1 LVMRRAL
8 ALVLAPVAVAGVLI
22 AGVLLLSESDDHLQA
37 TACIGVTGS
46 LTVQAVPVGAVAG
59 YTGEQLANAATIVRA
74 GQALGVDARG
84 QAIGVMT
91 AMGES
96 SLVAVDRG
104 DAVGPDSR
112 GLFQQRANGAWG
124 SYADRMD
131 PATSA
136 TSFFRALL
144 EVPGWQTL
152 PPTLAAH
159 RTQRNADPYH
169 YARWWDR
176 ALEVV
181 AALTGGAA
189 VGLAPGTGSLP
200 CTGTSPTVSVV
211 GGWTTPADGRLSSGF
226 GRRGNPTGEGAQ
238 DHSGIDL
245 AAPCDTPVLAAGSG
259 VVVRSGAASGY
270 GNLVVVDHG
279 GGVVT
284 RYAHMEAED
293 LTAVVG
299 QPVAAGQQIARVG
312 SSGDSTG
319 CHLHF
324 EVLLDGVATDPLP
337 FLAERGVDPR

>member
-1 LVMRRAL
+1 MRRAL
-8 ALVLAPVAVAGVLI
+8 ALVLAPVMVAGGLI
-22 AGVLLLSESDDHLQA
+22 AGVLLLSESADQVQA
-37 TACIGVTGS
+37 TACTGVTGS
-46 LTVQAVPVGAVAG
+46 LTVQAVPAGAVAG
-59 YTGEQLANAATIVRA
+59 YTGEQLANAATIVRV

-96 SLVAVDRG
+96 SLVALDRG
-104 DAVGPDSR
+104 DAAGPDSR

-144 EVPGWQTL
+144 QVPGWETL

-176 ALEVV
+176 ALEVA
-181 AALTGGAA
+181 AALSGDTVA
-189 VGLAPGTGSLP
+189 GLAPGTGSLP
-200 CTGTSPTVSVV
+200 CTGTTPVGPVV
-211 GGWTTPADGRLSSGF
+211 GGWTSPTDGRLSSGF
-226 GRRGNPTGEGAQ
+226 GRRGNPTGAGDQLHA
-238 DHSGIDL
+238 GLDL
-245 AAPCDTPVLAAGSG
+245 AAGCDTPIVAVGAG
-259 VVVRSGAASGY
+259 VVVRAGAASGY

-293 LTAVVG
+293 LTVVVG

-312 SSGDSTG
+312 SAGDSTG
-319 CHLHF
+319 CHLHV
-324 EVLLDGVATDPLP
+324 ELLLDGVPSDPLA

>member
-1 LVMRRAL
+1 MRRAL
-8 ALVLAPVAVAGVLI
+8 ALLLAPVAVAGGLI

-37 TACIGVTGS
+37 TACDGVTGS

-96 SLVAVDRG
+96 SLVAVDHG

-152 PPTLAAH
+152 PPTIAAH
-159 RTQRNADPYH
+159 RTQHNADPYH

-181 AALTGGAA
+181 AALAGGTVA
-189 VGLAPGTGSLP
+189 GLAPGTGSLP
-200 CTGTSPTVSVV
+200 CTGASPLGPVV
-211 GGWTTPADGRLSSGF
+211 GGWTIPAAGRLSSGF
-226 GRRGNPTGEGAQ
+226 GLRGNPTGEGDQHHAGL
-238 DHSGIDL
+238 DF
-245 AAPCDTPVLAAGSG
+245 AAACDTPIVAAGAG

-284 RYAHMEAED
+284 RYAHMETED
-293 LTAVVG
+293 LTVVVG
-299 QPVAAGQQIARVG
+299 QPVAAGQQVARVG
-312 SSGDSTG
+312 STGDSTG

-324 EVLLDGVATDPLP
+324 EVLLDGVASDPLP
-337 FLAERGVDPR
+337 FLAERGIDPR

>member
-1 LVMRRAL
+1 MRRAL
-8 ALVLAPVAVAGVLI
+8 ALLLAPVAVAGGLVTGVLFMSDTD
-22 AGVLLLSESDDHLQA
+22 AGVQA
-37 TACIGVTGS
+37 AACVGAPGS
-46 LTVQAVPVGAVAG
+46 LTVSGVPVGTVAG
-59 YTGEQLANAATIVRA
+59 YTGEQLANAAAIVRT

-96 SLVAVDRG
+96 SLIAVDHG

-131 PATSA
+131 PVTSA

-144 EVPGWQTL
+144 EVPGWETL
-152 PPTLAAH
+152 PPTIAAH
-159 RTQRNADPYH
+159 RTQHNADPYH
-169 YARWWDR
+169 YARWWDP
-176 ALEVV
+176 ALEV
-181 AALTGGAA
+181 LTVLAGGT
-189 VGLAPGTGSLP
+189 VGGLAPGTGSLP
-200 CTGTSPTVSVV
+200 CTGTTPSGSAVD
-211 GGWTTPADGRLSSGF
+211 GWTIPAHGRLSSGF
-226 GRRGNPTGEGAQ
+226 GRRGNPTGEGDQHHAGL
-238 DHSGIDL
+238 DF
-245 AAPCDTPVLAAGSG
+245 AAACDTPIVAAGPG
-259 VVVRSGAASGY
+259 IVVRSGAASGY

-279 GGVVT
+279 GGLVT

-293 LTAVVG
+293 LTVVVG

-312 SSGDSTG
+312 STGDSTG

-324 EVLLDGVATDPLP
+324 EVLVDGAATDPLP

>member
-1 LVMRRAL
+1 MRRAL
-8 ALVLAPVAVAGVLI
+8 ALLLAPVAVAGGLI

-37 TACIGVTGS
+37 TACNGVAGS

-96 SLVAVDRG
+96 SLVAVDHG

-152 PPTLAAH
+152 PPTIAAH
-159 RTQRNADPYH
+159 RTQHNADPYH

-181 AALTGGAA
+181 AALAGGTVA
-189 VGLAPGTGSLP
+189 GLAPGTGSLP
-200 CTGTSPTVSVV
+200 CTGASPLGPVV
-211 GGWTTPADGRLSSGF
+211 GGWTIPAAGRLSSGF
-226 GRRGNPTGEGAQ
+226 GLRGNPTGEGAQ
-238 DHSGIDL
+238 HHAGLDF
-245 AAPCDTPVLAAGSG
+245 AAACDTPIVAAGAG

-284 RYAHMEAED
+284 RYAHMETED
-293 LTAVVG
+293 LTVVVG
-299 QPVAAGQQIARVG
+299 QPVAAGQQVARVG
-312 SSGDSTG
+312 STGDSTG

-337 FLAERGVDPR
+337 FLAERGIDPR

>member
-1 LVMRRAL
+1 MRRAL
-8 ALVLAPVAVAGVLI
+8 ALLLAPVVVAGGLI
-22 AGVLLLSESDDHLQA
+22 AGVLLLSEPDDQLQA
-37 TACIGVTGS
+37 IACTGVTGS

-96 SLVAVDRG
+96 SLVAVDHG

-152 PPTLAAH
+152 PPTIAAH
-159 RTQRNADPYH
+159 RTQHNADPYH

-181 AALTGGAA
+181 AALAGGTVA
-189 VGLAPGTGSLP
+189 GLAPGTGSLP
-200 CTGTSPTVSVV
+200 CTGASPLGPVV
-211 GGWTTPADGRLSSGF
+211 GGWTIPADGRLSSGF
-226 GRRGNPTGEGAQ
+226 GRRGNPTGEGEQLHA
-238 DHSGIDL
+238 GLDL
-245 AAPCDTPVLAAGSG
+245 AAACATPIVAAGAG
-259 VVVRSGAASGY
+259 VVVRSGAAAGY
-270 GNLVVVDHG
+270 GNLVAVDHG
-279 GGVVT
+279 SGMVT
-284 RYAHMEAED
+284 RYAHMAAED
-293 LTAVVG
+293 LTVVVG
-299 QPVAAGQQIARVG
+299 QSVAAGQQIARVG
-312 SSGDSTG
+312 STGDSTG

-324 EVLLDGVATDPLP
+324 EVLLDGVPSDPLP